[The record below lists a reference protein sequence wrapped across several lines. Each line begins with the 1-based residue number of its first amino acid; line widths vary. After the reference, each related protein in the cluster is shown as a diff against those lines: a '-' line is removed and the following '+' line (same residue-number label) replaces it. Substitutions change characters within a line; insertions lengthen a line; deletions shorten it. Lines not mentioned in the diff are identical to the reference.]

1 MHALRGL
8 RRWCQAALCGLLLC
22 AQALAQ
28 PSQPYLVGVG
38 MSDITGEAA
47 DVGMMG
53 YAVLGQKTAG
63 IHQRLRARAFI
74 VEDAATHQSVV
85 IVITDTGLVTQA
97 IHQAALQRL
106 AKLYGTPHGPLYDE
120 RNVLISATH
129 THAGPGGYSHYAL
142 YNITILGFQP
152 QTFQAIVDGIVEAI
166 VQAHQRKA
174 PGDILLNQGELT
186 NASRNRSA
194 TAFRL
199 NPAADRAAF
208 PQEIDPL
215 MSVLTFRQ
223 KGRAIGALSLFPTH
237 GTSMTNR
244 NTLISG
250 DNKGYAAYHWEHD
263 EAGVRYLRDKAP
275 FVAAFAQTNP
285 GDMSPNLN
293 LKPGSGPT
301 EDEFENTRLIG
312 LRQADKAMAL
322 SNQSTQ
328 SLQGHVDHRMRYVD
342 MSQVQVS
349 GAYTPDGQP
358 HHTCPAA
365 LGSTFAAGSEEDGP
379 GPGIAKEGQSNP
391 FLKAVGGLLFW
402 PSETL
407 RQCQGVKEVVI
418 PVGEMKPYPW
428 APEVL
433 PLQVL
438 RIGQLYLAT
447 LPGEPTIMSGWR
459 IRRTLAHT
467 LGVNIKQVL
476 VLGYSNAYTE
486 YITTPEEYS
495 AQDYEGGST
504 LFGPYTLPAY
514 QQELDRL
521 AHDMASGQP
530 SNNTLHPR
538 DLSAH
543 QLNFQ
548 PGVLM
553 DLPAF
558 SKQSGKQFGQVLQD
572 AAPHYRPGD
581 TVQVRFQSGH
591 PKNNLH
597 RNGTF
602 LEVQRLVDGQWRMV
616 ADDGD
621 WATRY
626 HWVRTFG
633 AESAAEI
640 SWAIPTDTPPGS
652 YRIVHHGDAKSL
664 AGTITPFSGTSRVFQ
679 VSQD

>member
-1 MHALRGL
+1 M
-8 RRWCQAALCGLLLC
+8 AALCGLLLC
-22 AQALAQ
+22 AQALPQPSQ

-47 DVGMMG
+47 EVGMMG

-74 VEDAATHQSVV
+74 VEDATTHQSVL

-97 IHQAALQRL
+97 IHQAVLQRL
-106 AKLYGTPHGPLYDE
+106 AKLYVTPHGPLYDE

-152 QTFQAIVDGIVEAI
+152 KTFNAIVDGIVEAI
-166 VQAHQRKA
+166 VRAHQRKA

-223 KGRAIGALSLFPTH
+223 NGRPIGALSLFPTH

-263 EAGVRYLRDKAP
+263 EAGVRYLRDKTP

-322 SNQSTQ
+322 SNQSKQ
-328 SLQGHVDHRMRYVD
+328 SLQGPVDHRMRYVD

-349 GAYTPDGQP
+349 GAYTPDGQL

-407 RQCQGVKEVVI
+407 RQCHGVKEVVI

-467 LGVNIKQVL
+467 LGVDIKQVL
-476 VLGYSNAYTE
+476 VVGYSNAYTE

-521 AHDMASGQP
+521 AHDMVSGQP
-530 SNNTLHPR
+530 SNNILHPR

-553 DLPAF
+553 DLPAL
-558 SKQSGKQFGQVLQD
+558 GKQFGQVLQD
-572 AAPHYRPGD
+572 ATSHYRRGD
-581 TVQVRFQSGH
+581 TVRVRFQSGH
-591 PKNNLH
+591 PKNNL
-597 RNGTF
+597 RRKGTF